1 MLTTAFHMHQENGPG
16 ECIGTKEK
24 GAHRTTHTVGGKM
37 SSREAG
43 VVGGSV
49 DEVGGCI
56 VLEPTDG
63 VLPLSFSCS
72 GIVRNSPR
80 EISVLM
86 YASWEN
92 TSCRINS
99 LKR

>member
-1 MLTTAFHMHQENGPG
+1 
-16 ECIGTKEK
+16 
-24 GAHRTTHTVGGKM
+24 M
-37 SSREAG
+37 SSRETG

-49 DEVGGCI
+49 DVVGGCI

-63 VLPLSFSCS
+63 VLALSFGCS

-80 EISVLM
+80 EIKVHM
-86 YASWEN
+86 YASCEN